1 MPTSPSGPIS
11 EMRVALTVGD
21 FDAAVR
27 FYRDIIGLEPSADWS
42 SEHGRCILF
51 NAGRATL
58 ELFDERQADYVDD
71 VEVGRRVSGPVR
83 LAFEVPDT
91 GATVTRAEAAGL
103 PVESPGRLTPW
114 GDRNARIV
122 APMGLQLTLFST

>member
-1 MPTSPSGPIS
+1 MSTSPRETIS

-21 FDAAVR
+21 VDDAVR

-42 SEHGRCILF
+42 NEHGRCIVF
-51 NAGRATL
+51 NAGRASL
-58 ELFDERQADYVDD
+58 ELFDEHQAAYVDD

-83 LAFEVPDT
+83 IAFEVPDN
-91 GATVTRAEAAGL
+91 GATVARADAAGI

-114 GDRNARIV
+114 GDRCARIV
-122 APMGLQLTLFST
+122 APTGLQLTLFST

>member
-1 MPTSPSGPIS
+1 
-11 EMRVALTVGD
+11 MRVALTVGD
-21 FDAAVR
+21 FDTAVQ
-27 FYRDIIGLEPSADWS
+27 FYRDIIGLEPSTDWS
-42 SEHGRCILF
+42 SEHRRCILL

-103 PVESPGRLTPW
+103 PVES
-114 GDRNARIV
+114 
-122 APMGLQLTLFST
+122 LQLTLFST